1 MLGLFYQDVAVDER
15 RVVDGDDIRRGAT
28 RRCGQPH
35 GSIGDEVQV
44 AIRERPDADLRPPE
58 IRELTVE
65 PRGLAYRP
73 LPEPRVAS
81 GEQPILEAP
90 AVPFPAPELDTQ
102 ADEEWVDNEAYR
114 ELFVSVIELAIK
126 DFEFLQRIRRQDQL
140 TPSERKKLRGLTE
153 DGDPEEF
160 FASNW
165 FEDICRM
172 IGVTPGV
179 IRERLEVLAA

>member
-1 MLGLFYQDVAVDER
+1 MSLQTA
-15 RVVDGDDIRRGAT
+15 
-28 RRCGQPH
+28 
-35 GSIGDEVQV
+35 
-44 AIRERPDADLRPPE
+44 
-58 IRELTVE
+58 
-65 PRGLAYRP
+65 
-73 LPEPRVAS
+73 
-81 GEQPILEAP
+81 ILEAP
-90 AVPFPAPELDTQ
+90 DVPLPPPLFDAR
-102 ADEEWVDNEAYR
+102 ADEEWVDDEAYR

-126 DFEFLQRIRRQDQL
+126 DYEFLLRIRRQDQL

-172 IGVTPGV
+172 IGVTAGV

>member
-1 MLGLFYQDVAVDER
+1 MSLQ
-15 RVVDGDDIRRGAT
+15 T
-28 RRCGQPH
+28 
-35 GSIGDEVQV
+35 S
-44 AIRERPDADLRPPE
+44 
-58 IRELTVE
+58 
-65 PRGLAYRP
+65 
-73 LPEPRVAS
+73 
-81 GEQPILEAP
+81 ILEVP
-90 AVPFPAPELDTQ
+90 TVPFPPTLIDTQ
-102 ADEEWVDNEAYR
+102 ADEEWVDDEAYR

-126 DFEFLQRIRRQDQL
+126 DYEFLLRIRRQDQL

-172 IGVTPGV
+172 IGVTHDV